1 MMAPRPNGG
10 ITNALEDVRM
20 EETNH
25 SQEFAAKSNLNK
37 MSNDSQT
44 KHKRQLIQRE
54 THKNKTIHPL
64 KATPGEPPA
73 DQAAD

>member
-1 MMAPRPNGG
+1 MVG
-10 ITNALEDVRM
+10 ITNALENVWM

-44 KHKRQLIQRE
+44 KHKRQLIQRGNQ
-54 THKNKTIHPL
+54 KNKTNPRL
-64 KATPGEPPA
+64 KATPGEPPV